1 MTRKPLEDMTTQRL
15 FSIYLLIKDYP
26 TDDVDL
32 TRVAVRARHE
42 LLQRGIKPSTIDEV
56 SV

>member
-1 MTRKPLEDMTTQRL
+1 MTRRPLEDMTTQRL

-26 TDDVDL
+26 NDDVDL

-42 LLQRGIKPSTIDEV
+42 LLARGIKPSTIDEV